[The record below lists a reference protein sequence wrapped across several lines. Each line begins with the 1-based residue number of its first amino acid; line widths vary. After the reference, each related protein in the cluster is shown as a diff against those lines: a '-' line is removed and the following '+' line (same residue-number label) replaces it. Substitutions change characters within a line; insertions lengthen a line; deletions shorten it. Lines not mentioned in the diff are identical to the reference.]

1 MIKVKFCYNIIYFIF
16 FTFVCQVGHVV
27 QNRTRQKNT
36 RKMSYATKTSKIIYY
51 IYLKSVFYVIDV
63 DIFFKMIQICTF
75 TCSQS
80 VKKILSF
87 LLGYTMTFNFKSLN
101 VI

>member
-36 RKMSYATKTSKIIYY
+36 RKMSYATKTSKLIYY
-51 IYLKSVFYVIDV
+51 IYLKSVFYVI
-63 DIFFKMIQICTF
+63 FFKMIQICTF
-75 TCSQS
+75 TFSQS

-87 LLGYTMTFNFKSLN
+87 LLGYTMTFNFKSH
-101 VI
+101 